1 MNKNTSRH
9 IDEALLHR
17 LKSGDEA
24 AFASLYWA
32 YNSHLF
38 NFIHSILY
46 DKSLAEDLT
55 QSVFLKIWEKHETIE
70 PEQGIDAYLFTI
82 ARNLVYKETEKCLLS
97 TAFMERLSGQQSD
110 GDSLTE
116 ENIEADSLREY
127 IQELVE
133 QMPVSRREIFK
144 LSRYEHLSNK
154 EIAVR
159 LNISE
164 KTVET
169 QLYRA
174 LSFLKQ
180 HLTSNGVMALFLFF
194 ILSNVK

>member
-1 MNKNTSRH
+1 MNKNTSPVL
-9 IDEALLHR
+9 DKNLLRR
-17 LKSGDEA
+17 LKSGDET
-24 AFASLYWA
+24 AFESLYWA

-55 QSVFLKIWEKHETIE
+55 QNVFLKIWEKREVIN

-82 ARNLVYKETEKCLLS
+82 ARNLVYKETEKSLRSSAVMNFLS
-97 TAFMERLSGQQSD
+97 RQLSDQ
-110 GDSLTE
+110 DSETE
-116 ENIEADSLREY
+116 DNLDAESLREY
-127 IQELVE
+127 IQTLVE
-133 QMPVSRREIFK
+133 QMPTARREIFK

-154 EIAVR
+154 EIATC
-159 LNISE
+159 LQLSE

-174 LSFLKQ
+174 LSYLREHLNSGKVLAFL
-180 HLTSNGVMALFLFF
+180 LLFLL
-194 ILSNVK
+194 INVK

>member
-9 IDEALLHR
+9 IDKELLHR

-24 AFASLYWA
+24 AFDSLYWA
-32 YNSHLF
+32 YSSYLY

-55 QSVFLKIWEKHETIE
+55 QNVFLKIWEKRDGII
-70 PEQGIDAYLFTI
+70 PEQGIEAYLFTI
-82 ARNLVYKETEKCLLS
+82 ARNLVYKETEKSLLS
-97 TAFMERLSGQQSD
+97 SAVMELLSGQMADQ
-110 GDSLTE
+110 DSMME
-116 ENIEADSLREY
+116 ENLEAESLQEY
-127 IQELVE
+127 IRQLVE
-133 QMPVSRREIFK
+133 QMPVARREIFK

-154 EIAVR
+154 EIAAR
-159 LNISE
+159 LNLSE

-180 HLTSNGVMALFLFF
+180 HLSAGGVMALALLFV
-194 ILSNVK
+194 LSSVK

>member
-9 IDEALLHR
+9 IDEELLHR
-17 LKSGDEA
+17 LKSGDEV
-24 AFASLYWA
+24 AFDSLYWA

-38 NFIHSILY
+38 NFVHSILY

-55 QSVFLKIWEKHETIE
+55 QNVFLKIWEKREGII

-82 ARNLVYKETEKCLLS
+82 ARNLVYKETEKSLLS
-97 TAFMERLSGQQSD
+97 SAVMELLSGQMSD
-110 GDSLTE
+110 MDSLTE
-116 ENIEADSLREY
+116 QNIEAESLQQY
-127 IQELVE
+127 IQRLVE
-133 QMPVSRREIFK
+133 QMPAARREIFK

-154 EIAVR
+154 EIALR
-159 LNISE
+159 LNLSE

-180 HLTSNGVMALFLFF
+180 HLSAGGVMALALFF
-194 ILSNVK
+194 MLSNVK

>member
-1 MNKNTSRH
+1 MNKNTSP
-9 IDEALLHR
+9 ALDKNLLRR
-17 LKSGDEA
+17 LKSGDET
-24 AFASLYWA
+24 AFESLYWA

-55 QSVFLKIWEKHETIE
+55 QNVFLKIWEKREVIN

-82 ARNLVYKETEKCLLS
+82 ARNLVYKETEKSLRSSAVMNFLS
-97 TAFMERLSGQQSD
+97 RQLSDQ
-110 GDSLTE
+110 DSETE
-116 ENIEADSLREY
+116 DNLDAESLREY
-127 IQELVE
+127 IQTLVE
-133 QMPVSRREIFK
+133 QMPTARREIFK

-154 EIAVR
+154 EIATC
-159 LNISE
+159 LQLSE

-174 LSFLKQ
+174 LSYLREHLNSGKVLAFL
-180 HLTSNGVMALFLFF
+180 LLFL
-194 ILSNVK
+194 LTNVK